1 MNGFHESFA
10 QALLTPP
17 GADPGLLAAL
27 VEQPA
32 FAVYRNTVA
41 KGCADA
47 LAANFPTVLR
57 VVGEDWF
64 RDVAVDYA
72 RRHPPRDVRLLA
84 YGDEGFGAFLQ
95 AVPTA
100 AALPWLEGV
109 ARLDTLWRAAHVAAD
124 APVLPAGA
132 LAALDAQALAACRL
146 LPHPATRWAWFDQQ
160 PVPGIW
166 MREREHG
173 PAQDDLAWRGEGL
186 LLVRPEGEVAWQ
198 PLPQAGCVLLDA
210 CAAGL
215 PLGVAAEQALARD
228 PHADLAQALQQLLR
242 SGAFTSLAK
251 DES

>member
-1 MNGFHESFA
+1 MNGFHEGFA
-10 QALLTPP
+10 QALLAPP
-17 GADPGLLAAL
+17 HADPGPLAAL
-27 VEQPA
+27 ARQPA

-57 VVGEDWF
+57 LVGEDWF
-64 RDVAVDYA
+64 RDVAVAYA
-72 RRHPPRDVRLLA
+72 RRHPPRDARLLA

-132 LAALDAQALAACRL
+132 LATLDAQALAACRL
-146 LPHPATRWAWFDQQ
+146 VPHPATRWAWFDRQ

-166 MREREHG
+166 MREREHLL
-173 PAQDDLAWRGEGL
+173 PQDDLAWRGEGL
-186 LLVRPEGEVAWQ
+186 LLVRPEGEVACQ

-228 PHADLAQALQQLLR
+228 PQADLPQALRQLLQA
-242 SGAFTSLAK
+242 GAFTSLAK
-251 DES
+251 DE